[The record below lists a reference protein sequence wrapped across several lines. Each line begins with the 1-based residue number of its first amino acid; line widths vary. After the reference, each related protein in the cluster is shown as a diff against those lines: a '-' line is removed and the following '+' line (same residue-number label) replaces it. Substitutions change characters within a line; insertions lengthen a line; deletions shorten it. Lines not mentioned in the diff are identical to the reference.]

1 MPKTIAAIYENG
13 VLRPLESLQLPE
25 GSILTLEVLAEETAT
40 ASAETATVQSQNQG
54 LQALIDAGVVT
65 PPPRRKGIQPISK
78 AALRELSQRLGNRPG
93 KPLSEIIIEDRG
105 SL

>member
-1 MPKTIAAIYENG
+1 MTKTIAAVYENG
-13 VLRPLESLQLPE
+13 VLRPLESLHLPE
-25 GSILTLEVLAEETAT
+25 GSILTLEVLAEDTVT
-40 ASAETATVQSQNQG
+40 TSAETKTTQPRNQG

-65 PPPRRKGIQPISK
+65 PPACRKSIQPISQE
-78 AALRELSQRLGNRPG
+78 ALRELSQRLGSRPG